1 MWRRVLAGSGTLGVS
16 TDGTHGTHGTYA
28 TMAVHAN
35 PNANLADT
43 GEILRHARIEDDDE
57 NEDDYLR
64 NRQPQTPNPVTAFGG
79 EN

>member
-1 MWRRVLAGSGTLGVS
+1 MWRRVLVGWGSLGVS
-16 TDGTHGTHGTYA
+16 THGTYGTHRTYG

-43 GEILRHARIEDDDE
+43 GKILRHARIDDE
-57 NEDDYLR
+57 DENDYRR
-64 NRQPQTPNPVTAFGG
+64 NRQPQTPNSVTAFGG